1 MKKGAAMAG
10 YPPAA
15 AAKNSK
21 DAADIYHGD
30 ADDAA
35 HGSANVRIQA
45 DIYVTFGQRAA
56 STKNAVASD

>member
-1 MKKGAAMAG
+1 MAG

-45 DIYVTFGQRAA
+45 DIYV
-56 STKNAVASD
+56 KWIV